1 MKYNMLGGYD
11 KYLIERYSKD
21 TARTYR
27 TRLNFLL
34 EEQFLIDTYTD
45 IDFEKVINQFAKIK
59 HKNYFSQCK
68 NALFHFAEFK
78 SIKINDDYI
87 KKISELEK
95 STHKKYR
102 KRKEINYQEIL
113 KSINNQKNQKLKL
126 SFLTMLNTGLRVSEL
141 AQITPQ
147 LSKIS
152 NKEIIFNFIGKGGEK
167 ETVTLLKASNKTLF
181 EKLVNY
187 IEKVDANKKLFYSAI
202 YLQKKAKELKFEC
215 HHLRRIY
222 AQTEYKKVHD
232 KDIVRKKLRH
242 TSVKTTNIYL
252 RCKIRGLSK

>member
-1 MKYNMLGGYD
+1 MKYNMLRGYD
-11 KYLIERYSKD
+11 KYLMERYSKD

-45 IDFEKVINQFAKIK
+45 IDFEKVIKQFEKVK
-59 HKNYFSQCK
+59 YKNYFSQCK
-68 NALFHFAEFK
+68 NAFFHFTEFQGK
-78 SIKINDDYI
+78 TFNSEEMRKIK
-87 KKISELEK
+87 ELEQK
-95 STHKKYR
+95 THKKYR

-147 LSKIS
+147 LCQLNDK
-152 NKEIIFNFIGKGGEK
+152 IIFNFIGKGGKK
-167 ETVTLLKASNKTLF
+167 ETVTLLKSDNKELF

-187 IEKVDANKKLFYSAI
+187 IEKVDVNKKLFYSAI
-202 YLQKKAKELKFEC
+202 YLQENAKNLGFKC
-215 HHLRRIY
+215 HDLRRIY
-222 AQTEYKKVHD
+222 AQLKYKETRD
-232 KDIVRKKLRH
+232 KNEVRKKLRH
-242 TSVKTTNIYL
+242 VNIKTTNIYL
-252 RCKIRGLSK
+252 KCKIKGIK

>member
-1 MKYNMLGGYD
+1 MKYNMLRGYD
-11 KYLIERYSKD
+11 KYLMERYSKD

-68 NALFHFAEFK
+68 NSLLHFAEFQEQ
-78 SIKINDDYI
+78 KINHEDM
-87 KKISELEK
+87 KKISELEQK
-95 STHKKYR
+95 THKKYR

-147 LSKIS
+147 LCQLNDK
-152 NKEIIFNFIGKGGEK
+152 IIFNFIGKGRKK
-167 ETVTLLKASNKTLF
+167 ETVTLLKSDNKELF

-187 IEKVDANKKLFYSAI
+187 IEKVDVNKKLFYSAI
-202 YLQKKAKELKFEC
+202 YLQENAKNLGFKC
-215 HHLRRIY
+215 HDLRRIY
-222 AQTEYKKVHD
+222 AQLKYKETRD
-232 KDIVRKKLRH
+232 KNEVRKKLRH
-242 TSVKTTNIYL
+242 VNIKTTNIYL
-252 RCKIRGLSK
+252 KCKIKGIK